1 MKKWTNILLSAL
13 LLCCANLVSEAQSD
27 RLPALAA
34 DPAVKK
40 SELPNGITCFMVA
53 NPASKGDISV
63 NIVRKLSSDTD
74 LPADSYLERVQ
85 DEARRH
91 FAAVRLGDSTL
102 DRFLARNGMLPSS
115 GRYIHVKPYSL
126 TYTLGTYNSAR
137 GEAVLDSLL
146 YAVNLLCLND
156 GGTPAPSSSQ
166 ALILSGDFDAKAV
179 SAKLKLLSMISPRVA
194 GKVADPVYEW
204 KGSGGQAIHFEG
216 EAASKVVVS
225 WNGPRTPREYMN
237 TVLPVISD
245 KLSGELGWV
254 LRSRLYPTF
263 LSEGI
268 HVWIEYDVVN
278 SSQGSGD
285 ESVTLSVGCTRPDR
299 VRVAQILSR
308 ELDRLYTWGVD
319 EVEYT
324 YARDGYRH
332 RWMARAKDMSP
343 ENYVYKNDCISA
355 FLYGTSLSTEL
366 EKIRFAYRPM
376 PDSTQTRLFNRY
388 VAGLLEQTSH
398 RDTTLD
404 RSKPLTT
411 REAMESRLDAY
422 APQYVIKPPKPKSEY
437 LSGGTMWTFGN
448 GVNLVVKKMDTKG
461 ICYYSYAARGGR
473 AYADTDY
480 LTTIDGVN
488 SDTFFNYLAS
498 QGIEMTPVLNPA
510 DVCLRGSVPAEN
522 LVKVLKVLSALSAQK
537 ENDKVFGP
545 ANYKLLVLVT
555 DQDETAVRDLVA
567 SYVEALRPG
576 SKWNSGSVQ
585 IQDAEDDYV
594 ERSYIIKESSIRL
607 DMNATN
613 FAAVDM
619 ACFAV
624 CDALIREFED
634 DAVKVLVD
642 GSFVGFPSDQYRL
655 VIGVKPISE
664 AYRSASVMATDA
676 SLVPRRL
683 KSLLEDLSS
692 RTFTKAELDMYRKM
706 AVNRYQS
713 YRNTP
718 AFYLDMVNDRY
729 LNNKDILS
737 KYQAGAA
744 QVTSADLQKIYA
756 TAYLA
761 N

>member
-13 LLCCANLVSEAQSD
+13 LLCAANMASQAQSD
-27 RLPALAA
+27 QLPALAA

-40 SELPNGITCFMVA
+40 SELPNGITCYMVS
-53 NPASKGDISV
+53 NPAFKGDISF
-63 NIVRKLSSDTD
+63 NLVRKIAGDAD
-74 LPADSYLERVQ
+74 LDRVR
-85 DEARRH
+85 DDARRH
-91 FAAVRLGDSTL
+91 FAAVRLGECTL
-102 DRFLARNGMLPSS
+102 DNFLGRNGMLPSN
-115 GRYIHVKPYSL
+115 GKYIHVKPHSL

-146 YAVNLLCLND
+146 YAVNLLCGTD
-156 GGTPAPSSSQ
+156 GTAVPSSSQ
-166 ALILSGDFDAKAV
+166 AIVLSGDFDIKAV
-179 SAKLKLLSMISPRVA
+179 SAKLRLLSMVTPVVPGRT
-194 GKVADPVYEW
+194 ADPVYEW
-204 KGSGGQAIHFEG
+204 KGTGGHAIHFEG

-245 KLSGELGWV
+245 KLSGELEWI
-254 LRSRLYPTF
+254 LRSRLYPAF
-263 LSEGI
+263 LSEDI

-278 SSQGSGD
+278 SAQGSGD

-299 VRVAQILSR
+299 ARVAQILSR

-332 RWMARAKDMSP
+332 RWMAGARNMSP
-343 ENYVYKNDCISA
+343 ANQIYGNNCISS
-355 FLYGTSLSTEL
+355 FLYGASLSTEL

-388 VAGLLEQTSH
+388 VTGLLEQTSH

-411 REAMESRLDAY
+411 RETVESHLDAY
-422 APQYVIKPPKPKSEY
+422 APQYTIKAPKPKSEY
-437 LSGGTMWTFGN
+437 LSGGTIWTFGN
-448 GVNLVVKKMDTKG
+448 GVNVVFKKMDTMG
-461 ICYYSYAARGGR
+461 MCYYSYAARGGR
-473 AYADTDY
+473 AYADADY
-480 LTTIDGVN
+480 LTTIDGVD

-498 QGIEMTPVLNPA
+498 QGIEMNTILNPA

-545 ANYKLLVLVT
+545 DNYKLLVLVT
-555 DQDETAVRDLVA
+555 DQDENAVRDLVA
-567 SYVEALRPG
+567 GYVEALRPG
-576 SKWNSGSVQ
+576 SRWNAGNVQ
-585 IQDAEDDYV
+585 VQDGENDYE

-607 DMNATN
+607 DINATN

-619 ACFAV
+619 ACYAL
-624 CDALIREFED
+624 CDALIREFSE

-642 GSFVGFPSDQYRL
+642 GSFVGFPSDLYRL
-655 VIGVKPISE
+655 VIGVKPIN
-664 AYRSASVMATDA
+664 AVYRSTSVMVTDA
-676 SLVPRRL
+676 SLVHRRL
-683 KSLLEDLSS
+683 NSLLEGLSS
-692 RTFTKAELDMYRKM
+692 RVFTKAELDMYRKM
-706 AVNRYQS
+706 AINRYLS

-718 AFYLDMVNDRY
+718 GFYLDMVNDRY
-729 LNNKDILS
+729 LNNKDLLS

-756 TAYLA
+756 SAYLA

>member
-13 LLCCANLVSEAQSD
+13 LLCGANLVSEAQSD

-40 SELPNGITCFMVA
+40 SELPDGITCFMVN
-53 NPASKGDISV
+53 NPAAKGDISV
-63 NIVRKLSSDTD
+63 NVVRKLAISRD
-74 LPADSYLERVQ
+74 LPIDTYLEKVQ

-91 FAAVRLGDSTL
+91 FASVRLGDSTL
-102 DRFLARNGMLPSS
+102 DDFLARNGMLPSS

-146 YAVNLLCLND
+146 YAVNLLCLNA
-156 GGTPAPSSSQ
+156 GGAPVPSSAQ
-166 ALILSGDFDAKAV
+166 ALVLSGDFDAKAV
-179 SAKLKLLSMISPRVA
+179 SAKLKLLSMVTPRVA
-194 GKVADPVYEW
+194 GKVEDPAYEW
-204 KGSGGQAIHFEG
+204 NGTSGHAIHFEG
-216 EAASKVVVS
+216 DAVSKAVVS

-254 LRSRLYPTF
+254 LRNRLYPAF
-263 LSEGI
+263 LSEDI
-268 HVWIEYDVVN
+268 HVWIDYEVVN
-278 SSQGSGD
+278 SSQGIGD

-299 VRVAQILSR
+299 ARVAQILSR

-343 ENYVYKNDCISA
+343 ENYVYKNNCISA
-355 FLYGTSLSTEL
+355 FLYGASLSTEL

-388 VAGLLEQTSH
+388 VAGLLEQTSR
-398 RDTTLD
+398 RDTTLE

-411 REAMESRLDAY
+411 REAVESLLDSY
-422 APQYVIKPPKPKSEY
+422 APKYTIKAPKPKAEY

-448 GVNLVVKKMDTKG
+448 GVNVVLKKMDTKG
-461 ICYYSYAARGGR
+461 MCYYSYSARGGR
-473 AYADTDY
+473 AYADADY
-480 LTTIDGVN
+480 LATIDGVD
-488 SDTFFNYLAS
+488 SDTFFNYLTS
-498 QGIEMTPVLNPA
+498 QGIEMKPVLNPA

-545 ANYKLLVLVT
+545 DNYKLLVLVT
-555 DQDETAVRDLVA
+555 DQDENSVRDLVA

-576 SKWNSGSVQ
+576 SRWNSGNVQ
-585 IQDAEDDYV
+585 IQDMEDNYV
-594 ERSYIIKESSIRL
+594 ERSYIVKESSIRL
-607 DMNATN
+607 DMNAAN

-624 CDALIREFED
+624 CDALIKEFEE

-642 GSFVGFPSDQYRL
+642 GSFVGFPSDLYRL

-664 AYRSASVMATDA
+664 TYRSASVMATDA
-676 SLVPRRL
+676 SMVPRRL

-692 RTFTKAELDMYRKM
+692 RTFTKPELEMYRKM

-718 AFYLDMVNDRY
+718 EFFLDLVNDRY

-756 TAYLA
+756 SAYLA